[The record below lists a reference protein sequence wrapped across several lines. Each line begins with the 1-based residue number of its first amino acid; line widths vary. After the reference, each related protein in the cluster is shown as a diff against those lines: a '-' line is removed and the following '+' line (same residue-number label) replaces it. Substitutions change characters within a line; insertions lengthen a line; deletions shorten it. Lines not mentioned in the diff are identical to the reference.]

1 MNNLSSYC
9 GLVDAKIRNSDKDL
23 PVWKEAFFQFF
34 LQKGKSRQF
43 SALRNR
49 LWSEVK
55 QTSHGD
61 NIFFQYIKPP
71 HSIVKWSNFT
81 IPFHYQC
88 FRNLKS
94 IQQTHQNCWKLK
106 SIIMYLGFHVGYQ
119 FPLLSCFWIE
129 WPVWHM
135 AINLACVN
143 ILGSFGYYGRSP
155 IFQWLFQGIKVF
167 P

>member
-1 MNNLSSYC
+1 MTKDCSLNYQFCTWKVQVVYINCFLLFVLTFRTIYVHNMFWPCNFLVLNNLLSYC
-9 GLVDAKIRNSDKDL
+9 KLNTWCKNKTFFIFFFKKAK
-23 PVWKEAFFQFF
+23 AA
-34 LQKGKSRQF
+34 

-88 FRNLKS
+88 FGNLKS

-106 SIIMYLGFHVGYQ
+106 NKQV
-119 FPLLSCFWIE
+119 
-129 WPVWHM
+129 
-135 AINLACVN
+135 
-143 ILGSFGYYGRSP
+143 
-155 IFQWLFQGIKVF
+155 
-167 P
+167 

>member
-61 NIFFQYIKPP
+61 NIFFPIHKTTTFHCEMVKFYNSFSLSVLWKPKIN
-71 HSIVKWSNFT
+71 STDSSKL
-81 IPFHYQC
+81 
-88 FRNLKS
+88 LKT
-94 IQQTHQNCWKLK
+94 Q
-106 SIIMYLGFHVGYQ
+106 
-119 FPLLSCFWIE
+119 E
-129 WPVWHM
+129 
-135 AINLACVN
+135 
-143 ILGSFGYYGRSP
+143 
-155 IFQWLFQGIKVF
+155 
-167 P
+167 

>member
-1 MNNLSSYC
+1 MLPEIVLTFHCLNKLFKWSQKICKFSNFNLEFQKFFST
-9 GLVDAKIRNSDKDL
+9 IRTI
-23 PVWKEAFFQFF
+23 FF
-34 LQKGKSRQF
+34 LTVGQNNFGNKISFFNFFFKKAKAA

-81 IPFHYQC
+81 IPFHYQY
-88 FRNLKS
+88 FGNLKL

-106 SIIMYLGFHVGYQ
+106 
-119 FPLLSCFWIE
+119 
-129 WPVWHM
+129 
-135 AINLACVN
+135 N
-143 ILGSFGYYGRSP
+143 
-155 IFQWLFQGIKVF
+155 K
-167 P
+167 

>member
-34 LQKGKSRQF
+34 LQKGKSRQC

-71 HSIVKWSNFT
+71 HFIVKWSNFT

-94 IQQTHQNCWKLK
+94 IQQTHQNC
-106 SIIMYLGFHVGYQ
+106 
-119 FPLLSCFWIE
+119 
-129 WPVWHM
+129 
-135 AINLACVN
+135 
-143 ILGSFGYYGRSP
+143 
-155 IFQWLFQGIKVF
+155 
-167 P
+167 